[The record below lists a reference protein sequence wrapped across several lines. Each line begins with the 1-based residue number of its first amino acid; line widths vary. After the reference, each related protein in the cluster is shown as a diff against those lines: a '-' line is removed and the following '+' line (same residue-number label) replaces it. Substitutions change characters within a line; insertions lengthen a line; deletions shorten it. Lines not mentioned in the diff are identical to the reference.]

1 MFKFLDSSGCTW
13 YDGQPFAY
21 NLPRRGEK
29 WALTEHPDPGMPDGE
44 ACGPGGLH
52 AMRSL
57 SARYAPS
64 HWWPWYCREAG
75 TRLGEDAEK
84 VRNTA
89 LELRRMTKQAFWRS
103 LRPPFNWGNKADLR
117 QVDLRGAI
125 LRGAILREAN
135 LRGAYL
141 RRADLRWAS
150 LYGTDLHGADL
161 YRADLR
167 EADLR
172 QVDLRGADLCEADLR
187 GANLHG
193 AGLRGANL
201 REANLSGAYLRRA
214 DLREANLRGADMR
227 GADMREA
234 DLREATV
241 TDEQLAQAAWLEG
254 VTMPN
259 GAVWRRR

>member
-103 LRPPFNWGNKADLR
+103 LRPPFNWGNEADLR

-125 LRGAILREAN
+125 LRGAILRGAY

-141 RRADLRWAS
+141 RE
-150 LYGTDLHGADL
+150 
-161 YRADLR
+161 ADLR

-172 QVDLRGADLCEADLR
+172 GAILRGAILRGADLRGAD
-187 GANLHG
+187 
-193 AGLRGANL
+193 
-201 REANLSGAYLRRA
+201 LSGAYLRRA
-214 DLREANLRGADMR
+214 DLSGANLHGADLHGADLDRADLRGAI
-227 GADMREA
+227 
-234 DLREATV
+234 V
-241 TDEQLAQAAWLEG
+241 TDEQLAQAALLEG